1 MKNNRLVANSAL
13 IAVAVLA
20 LLVVNAK
27 AQSVIQPQTV
37 TQSSPAKPN
46 EAAMLAKARAMFEA
60 INQRAR
66 ELGLVSIPDEE
77 QAEFYQRRLEKQLRE
92 DFVKLYSVNREKLA
106 ALDYKGLSETT
117 ADLKDRATRLKYNVP
132 LLMVTNKS
140 EKPRY
145 EKSPDQLPSMLSELA
160 RLLDSFF
167 GSPIFRESSANDAER
182 RAKAVQ
188 DLESIIVLSDTI
200 SKVAKGMKASAP
212 GK

>member
-13 IAVAVLA
+13 IASAVLA
-20 LLVVNAK
+20 LVVADAK
-27 AQSVIQPQTV
+27 AQAVIQPQTV

-46 EAAMLAKARAMFEA
+46 EAVMLAKARAMFDA

-117 ADLKDRATRLKYNVP
+117 SDLKDRATRLKYNVP
-132 LLMVTNKS
+132 LLMVTTKG

-145 EKSPDQLPSMLSELA
+145 EKNPEQLPSMLSELT
-160 RLLDSFF
+160 RLIDSFF

-200 SKVAKGMKASAP
+200 SKVAKGMKTPAL

>member
-1 MKNNRLVANSAL
+1 MKNNMLVANSAL
-13 IAVAVLA
+13 ITVAVLA
-20 LLVVNAK
+20 LTVADAK
-27 AQSVIQPQTV
+27 AQAVIQPQTV

-46 EAAMLAKARAMFEA
+46 EAAMLARARAMFEA

-92 DFVKLYSVNREKLA
+92 DFVKLYSINREKLA
-106 ALDYKGLSETT
+106 ALDYKGLSDATS
-117 ADLKDRATRLKYNVP
+117 DLKERATRLKYNVP
-132 LLMVTNKS
+132 LLMVTTKG

-145 EKSPDQLPSMLSELA
+145 EKNPDQLPSMLSELT
-160 RLLDSFF
+160 RLIDSFF

-182 RAKAVQ
+182 RVKAVQ

-200 SKVAKGMKASAP
+200 SKVAKGMKTSMP